1 MHALCGLLGKTWHT
15 SEEVLDIKATRMAWI
30 NIIATSGRA
39 RG

>member
-15 SEEVLDIKATRMAWI
+15 SEVLDIKATRMAWI
-30 NIIATSGRA
+30 NIIATGGRA